1 MKPSSSACRAAG
13 AALVALSVVAGATAC
28 SHSSAGSSGG
38 SGGSGTTYTVWD
50 PYAQFDAKSAWAQL
64 LDKCGSQAG
73 VSIKRTAIDTTAL
86 TSKELLAAQQGV
98 SPDVLVVD
106 NPVISTLAAAG
117 VLTTTAQ
124 TNVNT
129 SAISANLL
137 AAGQIDGKTYG
148 IPIGANTLALYYN
161 KNIIKAAGVD
171 VSTIKDWASLTA
183 ALGKVKAIGVS
194 NFSVKNLEILLKTAK
209 VVPAVNQCEI
219 HPQLP
224 EQNLLEYCNAKGIH
238 LTAYSPLG
246 QYSSAIHE
254 DKDLCAIAQKHNT
267 TAANVALSWNVQR
280 GVSVVPKSTNEKR
293 MKQNITL
300 IKLSDDEMKQID
312 AISSDPKRHT
322 RTNFLVLNKEKGTIL
337 GWTMEEMGWDVGFP
351 NL

>member
-1 MKPSSSACRAAG
+1 MAADIPSFTLNTGANIPSVGMGCWQGQPGAG
-13 AALVALSVVAGATAC
+13 QDQDLVSALVTAVKLGYRHLDTATGYQNEVEVGQAVRD
-28 SHSSAGSSGG
+28 SGVNRSDIFVTTKLRPGGVHDPVKEFEDSFNKLNIDYIDLWLLHWPQGFTSPEGGFG
-38 SGGSGTTYTVWD
+38 SGESFGLEHQKHLGPTFNETW
-50 PYAQFDAKSAWAQL
+50 AKMEDIFLNSH
-64 LDKCGSQAG
+64 K
-73 VSIKRTAIDTTAL
+73 
-86 TSKELLAAQQGV
+86 
-98 SPDVLVVD
+98 
-106 NPVISTLAAAG
+106 
-117 VLTTTAQ
+117 
-124 TNVNT
+124 
-129 SAISANLL
+129 
-137 AAGQIDGKTYG
+137 
-148 IPIGANTLALYYN
+148 
-161 KNIIKAAGVD
+161 
-171 VSTIKDWASLTA
+171 
-183 ALGKVKAIGVS
+183 GKVKAIGVS